1 MIDLR
6 SDTKTLPSPQMRQ
19 AIANAELGD
28 DVAREDPTVNALE
41 EMSAALLGK
50 EAALLVTGG
59 TMGNLASIYAQ
70 SRPGQELICHE
81 KAHIYH
87 YERGGFTA
95 VCGLL
100 ARPVPGALGV
110 IAPETIEAVFPKKKD
125 VHRAGIAL
133 VCLEN
138 THNMCGGTCVTVE
151 QTQAA
156 ADVAHAHGA
165 LVHIDG
171 ARIFNAAVALGVS
184 AKELAA
190 PADSIT
196 FCFSKGLGAPAGSM
210 ICGST
215 EFIDRAREAR
225 KLFGGGMRQAGI
237 IAAGGIYALQHNVER
252 LAQDHANARRIAETL
267 AECPGIELDLAAV
280 QTNIIFFAIKRPDMT
295 APELCHS
302 LERHGVLSGAR
313 DDTSI
318 RFVTHLDVSEA
329 DTTTVCEALR
339 EVLG

>member
-6 SDTKTLPSPQMRQ
+6 SDTKTLPSPAMRE
-19 AIANAELGD
+19 AIAHAELGD

-41 EMSAALLGK
+41 ALSAELLGK
-50 EAALLVTGG
+50 EAALLVCGG
-59 TMGNLASIYAQ
+59 TMGNLASIHAQ

-87 YERGGFTA
+87 YERGGFAA

-100 ARPVPGALGV
+100 ARPVPGDYGV
-110 IAPETIEAVFPKKKD
+110 IAPETIAAAFPNKKD
-125 VHRAGIAL
+125 VHRADIAL

-138 THNMCGGTCVTVE
+138 THNNCGGTCVTAA

-156 ADVAHAHGA
+156 ADVAHEHGA

-184 AKELAA
+184 AQELAA
-190 PADSIT
+190 PADSVT

-210 ICGST
+210 ICGT
-215 EFIDRAREAR
+215 EEFIGHAREAR

-237 IAAGGIYALQHNVER
+237 IAAGGLYALQHNIER
-252 LAQDHANARRIAETL
+252 LAEDHAHVRQMAETL
-267 AECPGIELDLAAV
+267 AECPGIELDLQAV
-280 QTNIIFFAIKRPDMT
+280 QTNIIFFSVKRPDMT
-295 APELCHS
+295 APELCHR
-302 LERHGVLSGAR
+302 LERYGVLCGAR

-318 RFVTHLDVSEA
+318 RFVTHLDVSAA
-329 DTTTVCEALR
+329 DTATVCEALR